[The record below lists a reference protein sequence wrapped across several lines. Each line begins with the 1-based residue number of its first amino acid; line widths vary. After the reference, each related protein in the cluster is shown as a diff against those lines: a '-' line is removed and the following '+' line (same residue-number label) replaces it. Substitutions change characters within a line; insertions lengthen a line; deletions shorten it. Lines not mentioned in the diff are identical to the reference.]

1 MFVAES
7 LFKFHLRI
15 TIYNIHTAWCY
26 LIRSQLI
33 SHQTSISFH
42 NNLLI
47 NALGRKFPQINPI
60 FHFLLH
66 TVCSTVIYFV
76 ACCIGMHVFQVL
88 IPRCPLFARSTLV
101 RRGEFWAAAALHSKH
116 FFSCVSY
123 ELIHPVAATIRR
135 TMCTPLKHTVV
146 SQMWH
151 RWQKGQKTRTLDE
164 LLHSGR

>member
-88 IPRCPLFARSTLV
+88 IPRCPLFARSTLIRV
-101 RRGEFWAAAALHSKH
+101 GVSFERQLRFTRNI
-116 FFSCVSY
+116 FSLAS
-123 ELIHPVAATIRR
+123 A
-135 TMCTPLKHTVV
+135 M
-146 SQMWH
+146 S
-151 RWQKGQKTRTLDE
+151 
-164 LLHSGR
+164 